1 MKLGVLP
8 TFAAGVITDPVYL
21 KDFAQ
26 AVESAGAE
34 SLWTVEH
41 VVVAEH
47 YEPLYPYSPDGR
59 MPSPGPAVVMPDPL
73 HLLTFVAAHTSS
85 LQLGTSVVVA
95 AFHSAAMLAK
105 RCATLDALSN
115 GRLLLGVGIG
125 WQKEEYAAVGVPYA
139 DRGRRL
145 DEVIDAMRALWG
157 PGPSTFE
164 GRYQSFRDVH
174 CDTKPVQ
181 PGGVPIIIGGN
192 SEAAVRRAGLRG
204 NGWFP
209 YVIAPDVFRQRAEL
223 LRRTAAEAG
232 RDPDAIEITVWPG
245 SFAPTGTFDLELVRS
260 YVTAGAR
267 RLVVAS
273 YESGSSDPSEV
284 ARFLR
289 RYQDDVIGPVAPSGR
304 A

>member
-8 TFAAGVITDPVYL
+8 PFAAGVITDPVYV
-21 KDFAQ
+21 KEFAQ

-47 YEPLYPYSPDGR
+47 YEPLYPYSSDGR
-59 MPSPGPAVVMPDPL
+59 MPGPGTGVVMPDPL
-73 HLLTFVAAHTSS
+73 HLLTFVAAHTSA
-85 LQLGTSVVVA
+85 LRLGTSVVVA
-95 AFHSAAMLAK
+95 AFHSAALLAK
-105 RCATLDALSN
+105 RCATIDALSG

-164 GRYQSFRDVH
+164 GRYQVFRDVH
-174 CDTKPVQ
+174 CDTMPVQ

-192 SEAAVRRAGLRG
+192 SEAAARRAGVRG

-209 YVIAPDVFRQRAEL
+209 YVIAPDLFRQRAEL
-223 LRRTAAEAG
+223 VRRTAAAAG

-245 SFAPTGTFDLELVRS
+245 SFAPAGTFDLDLVRA
-260 YVTAGAR
+260 YVAAGAR
-267 RLVVAS
+267 RLIVAAH
-273 YESGSSDPSEV
+273 EGSSIDPSDV

-289 RYQDDVIGPVAPSGR
+289 RYQDDVIARVAPSGP

>member
-8 TFAAGVITDPVYL
+8 PFAAGVITDPVYV
-21 KDFAQ
+21 KEFAQ

-47 YEPLYPYSPDGR
+47 YEPLYPYSSDGR
-59 MPSPGPAVVMPDPL
+59 MPGPGTGVVMPDPL
-73 HLLTFVAAHTSS
+73 HLLTFVAAHTSA
-85 LQLGTSVVVA
+85 LRLGTSVVVA
-95 AFHSAAMLAK
+95 AFHSAALLAK
-105 RCATLDALSN
+105 RCATIDALSG

-164 GRYQSFRDVH
+164 GRYQVFRDVH

-192 SEAAVRRAGLRG
+192 SEAAARRAGVRG

-209 YVIAPDVFRQRAEL
+209 YVIAPDLFRQRADL
-223 LRRTAAEAG
+223 VRRTAEEAG
-232 RDPDAIEITVWPG
+232 RNPDAIEITVWPG
-245 SFAPTGTFDLELVRS
+245 SFAPAGTFDLDLVRS
-260 YVTAGAR
+260 YVAAGAR
-267 RLVVAS
+267 RLVVAAH
-273 YESGSSDPSEV
+273 ESSSIDPSEV
-284 ARFLR
+284 ARFLG
-289 RYQDDVIGPVAPSGR
+289 RYQDDVIARVAPSGKV
-304 A
+304 

>member
-8 TFAAGVITDPVYL
+8 PFAAGVITDPVYL
-21 KDFAQ
+21 KEFAQ

-41 VVVAEH
+41 VIVAER
-47 YEPLYPYSPDGR
+47 YEPLYPYSADGR
-59 MPSPGPAVVMPDPL
+59 MPSPGGGVVMPDPL
-73 HLLTFVAAHTSS
+73 HLLSFVAAHTSS
-85 LQLGTSVVVA
+85 LKLGTSVVVA
-95 AFHSAAMLAK
+95 AFHSAAILAK

-125 WQKEEYAAVGVPYA
+125 WQKEEYAAVGVPYV

-209 YVIAPDVFRQRAEL
+209 YVIAPDVFRQRADL

-245 SFAPTGTFDLELVRS
+245 SFAPAGTFDLELVRS
-260 YVTAGAR
+260 YVAAGAR
-267 RLVVAS
+267 RLVVAA
-273 YESGSSDPSEV
+273 YEGSSTDPSEV

-289 RYQDDVIGPVAPSGR
+289 RYQDEVIARVAPSGR